1 MKNNNLSNRSA
12 PSILIRVENF
22 LIEYKDKSVW
32 DKVANFVV
40 GKENRAKLNVDVLI
54 AIYGIFRNTDMSVD
68 LVIEEKNCNDE
79 IEEMFKP
86 LPYGRLI
93 KVSKPVQIA
102 VKLNVGEYLYYVDND
117 LERISIIGH
126 KRCITLDTLI
136 LQLRGGFKFE

>member
-12 PSILIRVENF
+12 PSILIRVEDF
-22 LIEYKDKSVW
+22 LVEYKEKSVW

-40 GKENRAKLNVDVLI
+40 GKEKRAKINVSVLI
-54 AIYGIFRNTDMSVD
+54 AMHSIFRNTDMSVD
-68 LVIEEKNCNDE
+68 LVIEEKNCNAE
-79 IEEMFKP
+79 VLELLYS
-86 LPYGRLI
+86 LPYGRLV